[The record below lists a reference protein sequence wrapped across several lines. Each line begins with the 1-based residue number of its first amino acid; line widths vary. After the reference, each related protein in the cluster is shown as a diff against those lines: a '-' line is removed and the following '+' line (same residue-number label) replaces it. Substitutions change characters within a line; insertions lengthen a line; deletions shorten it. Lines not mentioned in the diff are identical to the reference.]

1 MLRLLLELVPCLLLG
16 LLIGRRHP
24 SLAPRLA
31 QPLVAWGVPVSLVG
45 LLLRAGLRWQF
56 AVAGGMALAGI
67 GLGLLLLRAVPPLRR
82 RLPGACLP
90 LGCVVG
96 NTAYFGV
103 PVALALLP
111 EQALGYTITFDLVAT
126 LIAWSAG
133 PLLIQGTAP
142 SRRGVAAAL
151 WNSPASRGFAMALI
165 VQLTPWSAVV
175 AEALWIPA
183 RTVIVLSLLVVGM
196 RLGQMLGDEAPAPP
210 GQPRLELALLGKLL
224 LFPALMLLL
233 ALVLGLPP
241 LIREAVV
248 LQAAAPTAVSV
259 LLLAEASG
267 REVKEAA
274 GLVLWST
281 LIALGSVPL
290 WWWGMRVLATPLVP

>member
-1 MLRLLLELVPCLLLG
+1 
-16 LLIGRRHP
+16 
-24 SLAPRLA
+24 
-31 QPLVAWGVPVSLVG
+31 
-45 LLLRAGLRWQF
+45 
-56 AVAGGMALAGI
+56 
-67 GLGLLLLRAVPPLRR
+67 
-82 RLPGACLP
+82 
-90 LGCVVG
+90 
-96 NTAYFGV
+96 
-103 PVALALLP
+103 
-111 EQALGYTITFDLVAT
+111 
-126 LIAWSAG
+126 
-133 PLLIQGTAP
+133 
-142 SRRGVAAAL
+142 
-151 WNSPASRGFAMALI
+151 
-165 VQLTPWSAVV
+165 
-175 AEALWIPA
+175 
-183 RTVIVLSLLVVGM
+183 M

-210 GQPRLELALLGKLL
+210 GQPRLELALFGKLL

-290 WWWGMRVLATPLVP
+290 WWWGMRVLATPPVP